1 MGPPSSRSAQEGE
14 AARGA
19 TAELKWPL
27 FADARHVEENGEGM
41 GERGDRG
48 VRLGFQGRQ
57 MEHGVLTNDLDED

>member
-41 GERGDRG
+41 GDRG
-48 VRLGFQGRQ
+48 VLGRDTVFKDGRWS
-57 MEHGVLTNDLDED
+57 MEF

>member
-1 MGPPSSRSAQEGE
+1 MGPPSFRSAQGGE
-14 AARGA
+14 RA